1 MKDIRHAV
9 IAAAGFGSR
18 LRRGV
23 PKCLV
28 EVNGHK
34 IIEYQ
39 LALLQNVPDVRIV
52 TGYHGDE
59 VMRIVRTLR
68 PDVKCVFNDR
78 FASTTTLQSYYLGC
92 CDFHDFFILLDGDII
107 PHKSSFQHFLSRFT
121 GENMVGISPSS
132 TQDAVF
138 VHTDGQGRI
147 LEFTRTRPSPHEW
160 SNIAVLH
167 SDILTDEAIYV
178 YQCIEK
184 RLPVQ
189 AEVVERLE
197 IDTDSDMEFAL
208 NAMKQTRAYSFIGG
222 G

>member
-1 MKDIRHAV
+1 MNEIQHAV

-18 LRRGV
+18 LNQGI

-52 TGYHGDE
+52 IGYHGDA
-59 VMRIVRTLR
+59 VIQTAKMLR
-68 PDVKCVFNDR
+68 PDIKCIPNDH
-78 FASTTTLQSYYLGC
+78 FDSTTTLQSYYIGC
-92 CDFHDFFILLDGDII
+92 NNIHDFFILLDGDII
-107 PHKSSFQHFLSRFT
+107 PHKSSFQHFVSQFT
-121 GENMVGISPSS
+121 GENIVGISPAS

-138 VHTDGQGRI
+138 VHTDEQGRI
-147 LEFTRTRPSPHEW
+147 IEFTRTRPSSYEW

-167 SDILTDEAIYV
+167 SDMLTNEATYV

-184 RLPVQ
+184 KLPIQ
-189 AEVVERLE
+189 SAAIERLE
-197 IDTDSDMEFAL
+197 IDTDLDMQSAL
-208 NAMKQTRAYSFIGG
+208 NAMKKTREYSL
-222 G
+222 